1 MSKSVSIA
9 RSNSRFMIVQVA
21 NVATLLK
28 WRKIMIGKNYLAI
41 LATLAIASG
50 VQWVS
55 VPAYAAAKEKDIS
68 LRLLGHYQTPTA
80 GGAIEISAYDKFSKR
95 VFSVNSI
102 SNTVEV
108 IDLSDPTNPTNIAVI
123 AAHGVPNSVAI
134 NNGRV
139 AVASEASPNRQ
150 DNGNVTFYDA
160 ATLAELAQV
169 EVGAV
174 PDMITFTPNGQ
185 KLLVA
190 NEGEPANN
198 YADDPEGSVSIID
211 IPQGGGQDYVVRTV
225 RFDGTATLKNA
236 ASIRHYGPEVGT
248 CAGVTPAS
256 AQTACFAPAG
266 GPTYAKASFAQDM
279 EPEYITV
286 SEDGHTAWV
295 TLQENNAIATLDL
308 DTETFIQV
316 AGLGFKDW
324 AGSTMDASDRDGP
337 GGTVLVN
344 NRKYWP
350 GVRGIYQPD
359 SIGRFKSGGTTYLV
373 TANEGDAREWGNY
386 VELVRARSLCPTGNP
401 ASANCQISA
410 SWAGWNNCA
419 LPPCYGTTAPN
430 GVLADANLGRLNVT
444 SVTGRN
450 GAGKFDDLYALGGRS
465 FSVWSTDGD
474 LVFDSGGQMEQIV
487 HDFIPGFE
495 NANQTS
501 PGAAKDE
508 RSDDKGPEPE
518 GLAMGKVWGRNYAF
532 IGLERIGGVMV
543 FDVDNPTAP
552 RFVTYVNNRVFT
564 PPNTSSPSDLG
575 PEGLTVLDA
584 DNSPTHSPLLL
595 VSNEI
600 SGTLAIYAIDKE

>member
-41 LATLAIASG
+41 LAALAIASG

-55 VPAYAAAKEKDIS
+55 VPAYAAKEKDIS

-108 IDLSDPTNPTNIAVI
+108 IDLSDPANPTNIAVI

-150 DNGNVTFYDA
+150 ANGNVTFYDA

-198 YADDPEGSVSIID
+198 YTADPEGSVSIID
-211 IPQGGGQDYVVRTV
+211 IPQGGGQNYAVRTV

-337 GGTVLVN
+337 H
-344 NRKYWP
+344 
-350 GVRGIYQPD
+350 
-359 SIGRFKSGGTTYLV
+359 
-373 TANEGDAREWGNY
+373 
-386 VELVRARSLCPTGNP
+386 C
-401 ASANCQISA
+401 
-410 SWAGWNNCA
+410 
-419 LPPCYGTTAPN
+419 
-430 GVLADANLGRLNVT
+430 
-444 SVTGRN
+444 
-450 GAGKFDDLYALGGRS
+450 
-465 FSVWSTDGD
+465 
-474 LVFDSGGQMEQIV
+474 
-487 HDFIPGFE
+487 H
-495 NANQTS
+495 
-501 PGAAKDE
+501 
-508 RSDDKGPEPE
+508 
-518 GLAMGKVWGRNYAF
+518 
-532 IGLERIGGVMV
+532 
-543 FDVDNPTAP
+543 
-552 RFVTYVNNRVFT
+552 
-564 PPNTSSPSDLG
+564 
-575 PEGLTVLDA
+575 
-584 DNSPTHSPLLL
+584 
-595 VSNEI
+595 
-600 SGTLAIYAIDKE
+600 